1 MLFNSGKK
9 QFLAGWRGV
18 SLFYTHLQR
27 GTRMVL
33 IAVVLLLVLV
43 IIYFLQGL
51 FNKQKA
57 SADLA
62 KFYPVKCLGGWQYTA
77 HAENVPDLS
86 PVASI
91 DDFNDINSAVLDNAM
106 AQLYCSNFN
115 GEDPIGTVP
124 KKLTLRL
131 SLGVKPKIVVEAPV
145 ESGSASPVMIE
156 EPVVDGGTGSAPSE
170 TPAGDTPVSS
180 PAEQPAVDSPEPAP
194 TETPATSP
202 SEPVSEVPAAAPV
215 EAPAPAPSPEP
226 TSLVPRSFLDNLFA
240 WFTIGTVR
248 AQEAASPEVTVSP
261 APVEVAPESPVS
273 PEIMP
278 VLSGVEVPV
287 LSEAPVLSPVEGEV
301 SIPIDDQA
309 SSTAETGSESPATT
323 TIEGVGLEAAG
334 VTPEVPVMPSD
345 ALLEVSYTLDG
356 QTWKSLGWVAESN
369 WREASFDVPLEGIS
383 DWSNLDWLQVRFD
396 RVVSIDANQPIF
408 YLDGM
413 WLEGEYDSLET
424 EEMAAELDIEQP
436 DLKKDKIL
444 KQKISADY
452 AVINVVREKTD
463 QYEIWYR
470 PVVKSG
476 ANEYWRKLQIEGDAG
491 SQALLDLR
499 SGKVFWVSDREGK
512 RMLCR
517 YDLQTGDSH
526 MMDVTVGGLS
536 SMGFDEEAEDGSG
549 MQLIYLYFVDD
560 NNSYYFSK

>member
-62 KFYPVKCLGGWQYTA
+62 KFYPAKCLGGWQYTA

-115 GEDPIGTVP
+115 GENPIGTVP

-170 TPAGDTPVSS
+170 TPASDTPVSS

-273 PEIMP
+273 PEIVP

-287 LSEAPVLSPVEGEV
+287 LSEASVLSSVEGEV
-301 SIPIDDQA
+301 SIPVDDQA
-309 SSTAETGSESPATT
+309 SSTAETGSESPVTT
-323 TIEGVGLEAAG
+323 TIEGVGLEAVG
-334 VTPEVPVMPSD
+334 VTPGVTVMPSD

-413 WLEGEYDSLET
+413 WLEGEYDNLET
-424 EEMAAELDIEQP
+424 EETEAELGIEQP

-444 KQKISADY
+444 KQKIVDGFVTINTVRDEDDKQELWYRKAKEADY
-452 AVINVVREKTD
+452 WKKVDVDNGLGYPI
-463 QYEIWYR
+463 
-470 PVVKSG
+470 
-476 ANEYWRKLQIEGDAG
+476 
-491 SQALLDLR
+491 LLDVR
-499 SGKVFWVSDREGK
+499 SNIIFFVSQREDK
-512 RMLCR
+512 KMLVL
-517 YDLQTGDSH
+517 YNLITTNTN
-526 MMDVTVGGLS
+526 MIDVVPGALS
-536 SMGFDEEAEDGSG
+536 VATFDEVLKDGSG
-549 MQLIYLYFVDD
+549 IESHNLYYIDD
-560 NNSYYFSK
+560 NDSYYFSK